1 MRLRCSGIFN
11 DCFIVRFTAESDA
24 ERILKIGYFG
34 EVMGKSRVS
43 CSFRLT
49 GL

>member
-34 EVMGKSRVS
+34 EVMGKSIGCPVLLDLRV
-43 CSFRLT
+43 
-49 GL
+49 